1 MNAVPLIPD
10 TAALQESLAYLPLET
25 YRAGEK
31 VLTAGSRTGRLLF
44 LRDGAVE
51 VVQHG
56 IQIVKESEPG
66 AMFGDISALLD
77 WPHTADVVALETSR
91 FHVADAVTLLTQ
103 NSVALLY
110 VASVL
115 ARRLYGTDQMLVGL
129 KKASSWNI
137 SPLVI

>member
-10 TAALQESLAYLPLET
+10 IAALQESLAYLPLATYQPGET
-25 YRAGEK
+25 

-44 LRDGAVE
+44 LKDGAVA
-51 VVQHG
+51 VVQQG
-56 IQIVKESEPG
+56 IQIAKEAEPG
-66 AMFGDISALLD
+66 TVFGEISALLD
-77 WPHTADVVALETSR
+77 WPHTADVVALETTR

-103 NSVALLY
+103 NSIALLY

-115 ARRLYGTDQMLVGL
+115 ARRLYGTDQVLVGL

>member
-10 TAALQESLAYLPLET
+10 TADLQESLAYLPLET
-25 YRAGEK
+25 YQAGER

-44 LRDGAVE
+44 LKDGSVG
-51 VVQHG
+51 VFQQG
-56 IQIVKESEPG
+56 IQIAKEAEPG

-91 FHVADAVTLLTQ
+91 FHVADAVSLLTQ
-103 NSVALLY
+103 DSVALLY
-110 VASVL
+110 VASIL
-115 ARRLYGTDQMLVGL
+115 ARRLYGTDQMLVCL

-137 SPLVI
+137 SPLAI

>member
-25 YRAGEK
+25 YQTGER

-44 LRDGAVE
+44 LKDGAVAI
-51 VVQHG
+51 VQQG
-56 IQIVKESEPG
+56 IQIAKEAEPG

-91 FHVADAVTLLTQ
+91 FHVADAVALLTQ
-103 NSVALLY
+103 DSAALLY

>member
-10 TAALQESLAYLPLET
+10 TADLQESLAYLPLET
-25 YRAGEK
+25 YQAGER

-44 LRDGAVE
+44 LKDGSVG
-51 VVQHG
+51 VFQQG
-56 IQIVKESEPG
+56 IQIAKEAEPG

-91 FHVADAVTLLTQ
+91 FHVADAVSLLTQ
-103 NSVALLY
+103 DSVALLY

-115 ARRLYGTDQMLVGL
+115 ARRLYGTDQMLVCL

-137 SPLVI
+137 SPLAI

>member
-25 YRAGEK
+25 YQTGET

-44 LRDGAVE
+44 LKDGSVA
-51 VVQHG
+51 VVQQG
-56 IQIVKESEPG
+56 IQIAKEAEPG
-66 AMFGDISALLD
+66 TMFGEISALLD

-91 FHVADAVTLLTQ
+91 FHVAEAAALLTQ

-129 KKASSWNI
+129 QKASSWNI